1 VGSGPAPSIRQ
12 WWEAPVFTER
22 TSHSDLAVALR
33 GVKIGLWSP
42 VDAV

>member
-1 VGSGPAPSIRQ
+1 MVLVGRANKM
-12 WWEAPVFTER
+12 WEAPVKVQR